1 MFPAARFSTSEQ
13 VVHVKG
19 SYGDKLCC
27 ASIDPTWVSR
37 VYYRFES
44 CHILSMLYIPVWDDV
59 LG

>member
-1 MFPAARFSTSEQ
+1 MKQ